1 MKDGVRENVLVEIAM
16 GLLAGAI
23 YLGIVLLLLGYMA

>member
-1 MKDGVRENVLVEIAM
+1 MKGDLRENVLVEIGM

-23 YLGIVLLLLGYMA
+23 YLGVVLLLLGYIA